1 MSKATGQDVGTEPK
15 VEAFF
20 KDENDDPVLRK
31 HLRFTTTL
39 GEVRKANPFGPSE
52 CWVELHLPSAGRL
65 EQVELLSTRD
75 RRGAWLS
82 YTMNIDDIIALCDDE
97 ESDRVATSVGAV
109 IWEWGERIK
118 TALGAESF
126 AVNWGG
132 PDAKYV
138 QADGSVTYYLDGRF
152 GYVLFERNYKF
163 RKELDAV
170 TLNELSS
177 RASVLCDLLESVL
190 AEIRGFRS
198 GTEFSHQ

>member
-1 MSKATGQDVGTEPK
+1 
-15 VEAFF
+15 
-20 KDENDDPVLRK
+20 
-31 HLRFTTTL
+31 
-39 GEVRKANPFGPSE
+39 
-52 CWVELHLPSAGRL
+52 
-65 EQVELLSTRD
+65 
-75 RRGAWLS
+75 
-82 YTMNIDDIIALCDDE
+82 MNIDDIIALCDDE

-163 RKELDAV
+163 RKELDADY
-170 TLNELSS
+170 
-177 RASVLCDLLESVL
+177 A
-190 AEIRGFRS
+190 
-198 GTEFSHQ
+198 Q